1 MGLNPSEFGWDL
13 QEFLTSQGSEHDL
26 MAIQMLAV
34 EYDED
39 GVNEK
44 FSSVMQGS
52 TCIVG
57 RAGDVLQR
65 AYKSIGLGSIPLGG
79 SAGKLDCHIGGIP
92 GSCGESAACI
102 RRSATAESP
111 FRLSCLS
118 EDDIVTLNGQR
129 ITTESGSAPLFG
141 DDVIS
146 VGARVFAFVPA
157 REKKQ

>member
-1 MGLNPSEFGWDL
+1 M
-13 QEFLTSQGSEHDL
+13 

-34 EYDED
+34 EYDDD

-44 FSSVMQGS
+44 FSTVMQGS
-52 TCIVG
+52 FCIVG
-57 RAGDVLQR
+57 RASDGLQR
-65 AYKSIGLGSIPLGG
+65 AYKTLGLGAIPLGG

-102 RRSATAESP
+102 RRSATADCP

-118 EDDIVTLNGQR
+118 EDDVVTLNGQR
-129 ITTESGSAPLFG
+129 IAVESGSVPLFG

-157 REKKQ
+157 SNKKQ